1 MSSRKRLPD
10 LCIIALFQQMTLND
24 QMNACEV
31 NSRWYNLVRVSN
43 LRRRFLFI
51 NCLGSTFNEYL
62 EGYTEHLSIEC
73 KPSMQILTS
82 EDGESSLYPK
92 NIHLNKWN
100 CLEMISPSLLNNAER
115 IAFFFPSITDLRF
128 VNKHHLEYKQLLQL
142 LQHSNWKHK
151 LTSFMLIELDWHLY
165 PNISEELNNRL
176 ACAVNGL
183 SSLKRLIGTFPPL
196 FPVDELSIVSQL
208 DVLSV
213 IIVKTNIILR
223 ALERYAHTN
232 TGLKVFIKTEPMKVV
247 SRLNPSLYDR
257 IVRLR
262 DEQIS
267 AYTPHVVSSLCTNL
281 TSLSTFNVYIAPIRA
296 RQTFDQLS
304 NLSRLVHLQFETHF
318 TRNKPKVSDRDRPAT
333 ALPSVKALDLEL
345 TITSHSQV
353 AWWSLPYVLPNLQS
367 IHIFY
372 FRCKACNINSY
383 EAIYLA
389 KDSKKKRALRCL
401 RALLSNLH
409 SGVPLNRIIL
419 YTDFLMTDTC
429 SAEGLLT
436 NTPSN

>member
-1 MSSRKRLPD
+1 MSSPRRIPD
-10 LCIIALFQQMTLND
+10 LCFIAVFQQMTLND

-51 NCLGSTFNEYL
+51 NCLGSTFNQYL
-62 EGYTEHLSIEC
+62 ESYTEHLSIEC

-82 EDGESSLYPK
+82 EDGEGSLYPK
-92 NIHLNKWN
+92 NIPLSKWN
-100 CLEMISPSLLNNAER
+100 CLEMISPNLLNNAER
-115 IAFFFPSITDLRF
+115 IAFLFPSITDLRF
-128 VNKHHLEYKQLLQL
+128 ANEHHLEYKQLLEL

-151 LTSFMLIELDWHLY
+151 LTSFMLIELDWQFY

-213 IIVKTNIILR
+213 IIVKTSIILR
-223 ALERYAHTN
+223 ALERYARTN
-232 TGLKVFIKTEPMKVV
+232 TALKVFIKTEPMKVV
-247 SRLNPSLYDR
+247 SRLNPLLYDR

-267 AYTPHVVSSLCTNL
+267 AYTPDIVSSLCTNL
-281 TSLSTFNVYIAPIRA
+281 PSLSTFNVYIAPIRA
-296 RQTFDQLS
+296 QQIFAQLS

-318 TRNKPKVSDRDRPAT
+318 SRNKPKVLDYHRPAT
-333 ALPSVKALDLEL
+333 ALPSVKALDLEM

-372 FRCKACNINSY
+372 FRCKACNINND
-383 EAIYLA
+383 AIYSVN
-389 KDSKKKRALRCL
+389 DSKKKRALRCL

-409 SGVPLNRIIL
+409 SGVPLDRIIL
-419 YTDFLMTDTC
+419 YTDFLMIDTC
-429 SAEGLLT
+429 SAEKLLT